1 MELKR
6 KRKEVVTSVSEA
18 ASLIK
23 DGMTIAIGGFGTVN
37 HPMAVIREI
46 VRNGVTSLTVIGAA
60 TGGLDSDML
69 IGAGCVRKVIA
80 PYVGAELL
88 CPIGHCFRRAAERK
102 EIEVWECSEY
112 ILYAGLFAGASGQD
126 FMAWRG
132 GVGSSIPDLNKDLKE
147 FADPI
152 GGKKKYLAV
161 PALRADWALIHVGWA
176 DPYGNGQHLGAPFGD
191 RWLARAADRIMLVAE
206 RIVPNNFVRKN
217 PFMTSISYADCVVE
231 APYGSHPFAAHGFYR
246 EDVEH
251 IREYVQASE
260 EHRRNSPQF
269 LQEYL
274 ARYVYEPKDHVE
286 YLERVGVRKLLGLYT
301 PPIVTW

>member
-1 MELKR
+1 MTEKPKR
-6 KRKEVVTSVSEA
+6 REVVASVEEA
-18 ASLIK
+18 AQLIQH
-23 DGMTIAIGGFGTVN
+23 GMTIMLGGFGTVN
-37 HPMAVIREI
+37 HAMAI
-46 VRNGVTSLTVIGAA
+46 VRQMIKNKVTNLTVIGAA

-88 CPIGHCFRRAAERK
+88 CPIGHCFRRAAEHK

-126 FMAWRG
+126 FTSWRG

-251 IREYVQASE
+251 IQEYVKASE
-260 EHRRNSPQF
+260 EYRRNSPQL

-274 ARYVYEPKDHVE
+274 ARYVYEPKDHME

-301 PPIVTW
+301 PQIVTW